1 MARQRTRQPEA
12 PNGFVASAVRLPASS
27 QQKAGA
33 AAGWQNQAWQFFDSV
48 GELRYVANW
57 IGNVMSRATLHA
69 AKRDGN
75 ELIPLD
81 NGPAREAMDALYG
94 GPQNQAQMIQLLG
107 TDMTVSGEGYI
118 TARTVSGEDQWD
130 VLSTGKLTQGKN
142 GKLTGN
148 FGDGDQR
155 VPLTSNDLVI
165 RVWTPHP
172 TNPSEADAPTR
183 SNLKTLSQIVGY
195 DDHISA
201 QLTSRLAGAGILF
214 MPSEIQFAASNEADP
229 EASQADTFLQSLG
242 EAMQASIADRNSPA
256 AFIPIVVTAP
266 GDELEKVQHLTF
278 WSDLD
283 NSVIEMRQSAISRF
297 AIGMDVPPEVL
308 MGNGDANHWNAWLSE
323 ESAIKAHLEPRLG
336 VINAA
341 LTNTYLRPAL
351 KGVVAEDELN
361 DYFVIADT
369 AEIRTRP
376 NRSTEALEMHD
387 RGLLGAEAV
396 RRETGFKPEDK
407 MVEDEYVAWLLQR
420 IATGAITPEL
430 TAEALRIL
438 GANIDTSIVVS
449 DEPQGQPTNTKTD
462 TEVNDDGQIGGI
474 PDMEDSEQPLVAA
487 SEVLVFRALERAG
500 NKLRNKH
507 PRTDTTAM
515 KADEVYLALSGD
527 EDELLAGAWDCA
539 PKVLDGLTASADEV
553 SSVLDFYV
561 RGLLS
566 QKRAHNRAT
575 MARLLSSAH
584 LEAIT
589 PSS

>member
-27 QQKAGA
+27 QGKAGT
-33 AAGWQNQAWQFFDSV
+33 AAGWQNQAWQFFDTV

-69 AKRDGN
+69 ARRDGN
-75 ELIPLD
+75 ELVPLD
-81 NGPAREAMDALYG
+81 SGPAREAMDALYG

-148 FGDGDQR
+148 FGDSENR
-155 VPLTSNDLVI
+155 VPLTANDLVI

-183 SNLKTLSQIVGY
+183 SNIKTLSQIVGY

-242 EAMQASIADRNSPA
+242 EAMNAAIADRNSPA

-283 NSVIEMRQSAISRF
+283 ESVIEMRQSAISRF

-351 KGVVAEDELN
+351 KGIVPDEELN
-361 DYFVIADT
+361 DFYVIADT

-387 RGLLGAEAV
+387 RGLLGSEAV

-407 MVEDEYVAWLLQR
+407 MAQDEYVAWLLQR

-438 GANIDTSIVVS
+438 GANIDTSIVFP
-449 DEPQGQPTNTKTD
+449 DDPQEQPTNTKTD
-462 TEVNDDGQIGGI
+462 TEINDGGQAGGI
-474 PDMEDSEQPLVAA
+474 PDMEDSESPLIAA

-515 KADEVYLALSGD
+515 TADAVYMVLAGE

-539 PKVLDGLTASADEV
+539 PKVLSGLTV
-553 SSVLDFYV
+553 SPEPVVSVLDFYV

-566 QKRAHNRAT
+566 QKREHNRAT
-575 MARLLSSAH
+575 MARLLSTAH
-584 LEAIT
+584 LEAIKPT
-589 PSS
+589 T